1 MSVDKNERALETGIH
16 TDLSGRLSYGGYLRL
31 DRLLDAQHPL
41 SDPAE
46 HDELLFIVQHQVSE
60 LWMKLMIHEL
70 KAAVAHLRADQLGSC
85 HAASRN
91 GFFRARRYDRGSSA

>member
-46 HDELLFIVQHQVSE
+46 PD
-60 LWMKLMIHEL
+60 
-70 KAAVAHLRADQLGSC
+70 
-85 HAASRN
+85 
-91 GFFRARRYDRGSSA
+91 